1 MRRAMRKGALGLK
14 TIPHTMSR
22 TLPAALLGAF
32 SSLATAQ
39 VTIYGRID
47 LSLGQQADAVRNTGL
62 RNGSGSRFG
71 MRGIEDLGGG
81 LKAVFQIEHRFN
93 ADTGSA
99 GTRFWEGKSIVG
111 LEGGFG
117 RVTME
122 REENPAY
129 TFGQNPADP
138 WGGDTVASNG
148 SIVNGRIG
156 TNRYSDSLNYRY
168 SGGDFT
174 FAAKITEGE
183 GLDDRPYSL
192 GLAYAAGPLR
202 LGAGFENPGHADD
215 SWVTVIGSYDFGA
228 FALRGLI
235 GSGTSVNGQ
244 KHQSWLVAATTRIG
258 AGELRTSY
266 GRLTNRDLGVVAD
279 RQLAFGCHY
288 AMSRRT
294 TLYADLVSE
303 KRDDMPADRKS
314 AGWDVGIKHNF

>member
-1 MRRAMRKGALGLK
+1 
-14 TIPHTMSR
+14 MSR
-22 TLPAALLGAF
+22 TLLTAALLGAF

-39 VTIYGRID
+39 VTMYGRID
-47 LSLGQQADAVRNTGL
+47 LSLAQPADAVENTEL

-71 MRGIEDLGGG
+71 LRGTEDLGGG

-117 RVTME
+117 RVTLG

-138 WGGDTVASNG
+138 WGSDTVAGNG

-168 SGGDFT
+168 SDGGFT
-174 FAAKITEGE
+174 IAAQITEGE

-192 GLAYAAGPLR
+192 GLAYAVGPLR
-202 LGAGFENPGHADD
+202 LGVGFENPGNANDN
-215 SWVTVIGSYDFGA
+215 WVTVKGSYNFGA

-235 GSGTSVNGQ
+235 GNGTNVNGQ
-244 KHQSWLVAATTRIG
+244 KHQSWLLAATTKIG
-258 AGELRTSY
+258 AGELRASF
-266 GRLTNRDLGVVAD
+266 GQLTNKDLYVVAD
-279 RQLAFGCHY
+279 RQFAFGYHY

-294 TLYADLVSE
+294 TLYADLISE
-303 KRDDMPADRKS
+303 TRDNMPADRKS
-314 AGWDVGIKHNF
+314 TGWDVGIKHDF

>member
-1 MRRAMRKGALGLK
+1 MPRLLLA
-14 TIPHTMSR
+14 
-22 TLPAALLGAF
+22 AALLGAF
-32 SSLATAQ
+32 STLATAQ
-39 VTIYGRID
+39 VTMYGRID
-47 LSLGQQADAVRNTGL
+47 QSLAQQADAVKNSEL

-71 MRGIEDLGGG
+71 LRGTEDLGGG

-99 GTRFWEGKSIVG
+99 GTRIWEGKSIVG
-111 LEGGFG
+111 LDGGFG
-117 RVTME
+117 LVTMG

-168 SGGDFT
+168 SASGFT
-174 FAAKITEGE
+174 IAVQVTEGE

-202 LGAGFENPGHADD
+202 LGVGFENPGNADD
-215 SWVTVIGSYDFGA
+215 NWLTVNGSYNFGT

-235 GSGTSVNGQ
+235 GSGINVNGQ
-244 KHQSWLVAATTRIG
+244 KHQSWLLAATTKIG
-258 AGELRTSY
+258 AGELRASY
-266 GRLTNRDLGVVAD
+266 AQLTNKDMDVIAD
-279 RQLAFGCHY
+279 KQLAFGYHY
-288 AMSRRT
+288 PMSRRT
-294 TLYADLVSE
+294 TLYVDLISE
-303 KRDDMPADRKS
+303 KRDNMPADFKS
-314 AGWDVGIKHNF
+314 TGWDVGIKHDF